1 MKRSCPK
8 MKRTPE
14 RIECTEL
21 KGLCIHQYYKQC
33 RGMYELTEKSA
44 ECPIRDWSKD
54 DGKR

>member
-1 MKRSCPK
+1 